1 LIALLSSFQSLR
13 TLSRAQWHAFIACF
27 LGWALDAFDFFIL
40 VFAIKAIAADFQT
53 TVHDVTYAISIT
65 LAMRPVGAL
74 LFGAAADRF
83 GRRPVLMVNV
93 LAYSVIELVSAAAP
107 SLPMLIVLRALYG
120 VAMGGEWGVGTALA
134 LESVPA
140 SARGLLS
147 GFLQEGYAT
156 GYIGAALTFALVF
169 PIFGW
174 RGMFVVGSLP
184 ALLVLYIRS
193 HVAESPVWEQSR
205 QSSSLTFGAR
215 ALSAIRSHGKVF
227 LYLVVLMTAFNFFS
241 HGTQDLYPTFLQVNR
256 HFSPRAVGTIAV
268 IYSVGMIVGGVVFG
282 ALSDRLGRR
291 RSIILAAACAL
302 PLIPLWAYGSTPVML
317 TLGAFGLQAMVQGA
331 WGVVPAHL
339 SELSPDAVR
348 GTFPGLAYQVG
359 NLIASWNATIEADV
373 ARNHGGDYAIA
384 LVTVTVIVVVALIVI
399 AALGP
404 EAKGVA
410 FGTDRPQLA
419 NSGDRWG

>member
-1 LIALLSSFQSLR
+1 
-13 TLSRAQWHAFIACF
+13 
-27 LGWALDAFDFFIL
+27 
-40 VFAIKAIAADFQT
+40 
-53 TVHDVTYAISIT
+53 
-65 LAMRPVGAL
+65 
-74 LFGAAADRF
+74 
-83 GRRPVLMVNV
+83 
-93 LAYSVIELVSAAAP
+93 
-107 SLPMLIVLRALYG
+107 
-120 VAMGGEWGVGTALA
+120 
-134 LESVPA
+134 
-140 SARGLLS
+140 
-147 GFLQEGYAT
+147 
-156 GYIGAALTFALVF
+156 
-169 PIFGW
+169 
-174 RGMFVVGSLP
+174 
-184 ALLVLYIRS
+184 
-193 HVAESPVWEQSR
+193 
-205 QSSSLTFGAR
+205 
-215 ALSAIRSHGKVF
+215 
-227 LYLVVLMTAFNFFS
+227 MTAFNFFS

-268 IYSVGMIVGGVVFG
+268 IYSIGMIVGGVVFG